1 MEKKDF
7 YINAIGTATPPCRI
21 DQKDVASLV
30 QEHYGNVLKKS
41 SMGLLLHVLGHPG
54 IESRYFSVDSPKDIL
69 ALKSEDPDER
79 SARFTK
85 WAVSLAVSS
94 AEKAMQSAGIAPGDV
109 SALIVNTC
117 TGYICP
123 GIATY
128 CLEPLRLGLD
138 TLAFDMVG
146 SGCGGALPNLM
157 MGAALLERGAR
168 GSVLCI
174 AVEICTA
181 TFQMGD
187 DPSLLISN
195 AIFGDGA
202 AAAILSGEP
211 HGLRL
216 RASASRFLPQNRDDV
231 RYVYKNG
238 QLHNR
243 LTARLPEVI
252 CRHVPLFLRDFLLR
266 QESSI
271 EQIDSWALHPGGDKM
286 IVGLVQELSLSDAK
300 IAPTRSIMKEYGNMS
315 SPTVLFILERIMRE
329 PHGEDELC
337 LAAAYGAGLSMHA
350 CLLQLIR

>member
-1 MEKKDF
+1 MEKKDI
-7 YINAIGTATPPCRI
+7 YINAIGTANPPCKI
-21 DQKDVASLV
+21 DQKEAARLV
-30 QEHYGNVLKKS
+30 REHYENVLKKS
-41 SMGLLLHVLGHPG
+41 SMGLLLQALKHPG
-54 IESRYFSVDSPKDIL
+54 IESRYFSVDSPDEIIV
-69 ALKSEDPDER
+69 LKNEDPDKR
-79 SARFTK
+79 NARFTR

-94 AEKAMQSAGIAPGDV
+94 AEKAMRGAGIAPEDV

-128 CLEPLRLGLD
+128 CLEPLCLSPD

-146 SGCGGALPNLM
+146 SGCGGAIPNLM

-202 AAAILSGEP
+202 AAVVLSSEP

-216 RASASRFLPQNRDDV
+216 SASASRFLPQHREEV

-238 QLHNR
+238 QMHNR
-243 LTARLPEVI
+243 ITARLPEVI
-252 CRHVPLFLRDFLLR
+252 YRHVPVFLRDFLA
-266 QESSI
+266 QQGCSTEGVG
-271 EQIDSWALHPGGDKM
+271 SWALHPGGDKM
-286 IVGLVQELSLSDAK
+286 VVGLMRELSLSDAK

-315 SPTVLFILERIMRE
+315 SPTVLFILEKIMRE
-329 PHGEDELC
+329 PPGENDLC
-337 LAAAYGAGLSMHA
+337 LAAAYGAGLSIHA
-350 CLLQLIR
+350 CLLQQMR

>member
-1 MEKKDF
+1 MEKKDI
-7 YINAIGTATPPCRI
+7 YINAIGIANPPCRI
-21 DQKDVASLV
+21 DQKEAARLV

-41 SMGLLLHVLGHPG
+41 SMGLLLQVLRHRG
-54 IESRYFSVDSPKDIL
+54 IESRYFSVDSPEDIV
-69 ALKSEDPDER
+69 ALKNEDPDER
-79 SARFTK
+79 NTRFTQ

-94 AEKAMQSAGIAPGDV
+94 AEKAMRGAGIAPGDV

-128 CLEPLRLGLD
+128 CLEPLRLSSD
-138 TLAFDMVG
+138 TFAFDMVG
-146 SGCGGALPNLM
+146 SGCGGALPNLA
-157 MGAALLERGAR
+157 MGAALLERGAH
-168 GSVLCI
+168 GPVICI

-202 AAAILSGEP
+202 AAAVLSNEP

-216 RASASRFLPQNRDDV
+216 RASASRFLPQYRDDV

-252 CRHVPLFLRDFLLR
+252 CRHVPPFLRDFLER
-266 QESSI
+266 QGSSI
-271 EQIDSWALHPGGDKM
+271 GKIGSWALHPGGDKM
-286 IVGLVQELSLSDAK
+286 VVGLMRELSLSDAQ

-315 SPTVLFILERIMRE
+315 SPTVLFILEKIMRE

-350 CLLQLIR
+350 CLLQQTR